1 MNKHQKQLQRKIL
14 LNERKIL
21 KELESIYEQALNDI
35 MTQITLLQARTDTQN
50 LQSIIYQVEYQ
61 KALKTQ
67 ISAILDQLH
76 NNEFNSI
83 SEYLTKCYEDG
94 WIGTFYDL
102 QNQGIPLIFPIDQE
116 QIVNAIQVNTKLSK
130 NLYDSL
136 GIDIKDLKSTIRS
149 ELSRGISQS
158 YSYEK
163 MAQMIKRAS
172 GNSYSNSV
180 RIARTEGHRI
190 TNEATYNAQVKAKS
204 KGAQIMKEWDS
215 TLDAKTRPEHQFL
228 DGQLVDVDK
237 PFKDSEGNEAM
248 YPGDFGVARLDI
260 NCRCTMKQRAKWF
273 VDKDKD
279 KEFTKMNGEDNNLMT
294 FKNKEDYE
302 EFKREFWN
310 WSDKQK

>member
-1 MNKHQKQLQRKIL
+1 MNEHQKQVQKSIL
-14 LNERKIL
+14 KNEREIL
-21 KELESIYEQALNDI
+21 KNLESIYQQALDDI
-35 MTQITLLQARTDTQN
+35 MVKINDLMARTDTQN

-61 KALKTQ
+61 KALKSQ

-83 SEYLTKCYEDG
+83 SEYLTKCYQEG

-116 QIVNAIQVNTKLSK
+116 QIVKAIQLDTKLSK

-136 GIDIKDLKSTIRS
+136 GLDIKDLKSAIRT
-149 ELSRGISQS
+149 EISRGISQS
-158 YSYEK
+158 YSYQQ
-163 MAQMIKRAS
+163 MATLIKRAS
-172 GNSYSNSV
+172 GNSYNNSV

-204 KGAQIMKEWDS
+204 KGAQIMKQWDA
-215 TLDAKTRPEHQFL
+215 TLDSKTRPEHQFL

-248 YPGDFGVARLDI
+248 FPGGFGVASLDI
-260 NCRCTMKQRAKWF
+260 NCRCCLLQRAKWF
-273 VDKDKD
+273 IDNESD
-279 KEFTKMNGEDNNLMT
+279 FTKMNGGDNELMT
-294 FKNKEDYE
+294 FKNKDDYE
-302 EFKREFWN
+302 KFKAEFWKWGEN
-310 WSDKQK
+310 K

>member
-1 MNKHQKQLQRKIL
+1 MNKYQKQVQREIL

-21 KELESIYEQALNDI
+21 EELESIYEQALNDI

-76 NNEFNSI
+76 NNEFKSI

-94 WIGTFYDL
+94 WIGTLYDL

-116 QIVNAIQVNTKLSK
+116 QIVNAIQVDTKLSK

-136 GIDIKDLKSTIRS
+136 GLDIKDLKSTIRS

-215 TLDAKTRPEHQFL
+215 TLDAKTRPEHQAL
-228 DGQLVDVDK
+228 DGQLVDIDK
-237 PFKDSEGNEAM
+237 PFSVDGYEAM
-248 YPGDFGVARLDI
+248 YPGGFGVASMDI
-260 NCRCTMKQRAKWF
+260 NCRCCILQRAKWAIT
-273 VDKDKD
+273 DE
-279 KEFTKMNGEDNNLMT
+279 EFTKMNGETNKIMT
-294 FKNKEDYE
+294 FKNLNDYE

>member
-1 MNKHQKQLQRKIL
+1 MNKYQKRIQRQIL

-35 MTQITLLQARTDTQN
+35 MTKISELQARTDIQN

-67 ISAILDQLH
+67 ISSILDQLH

-83 SEYLTKCYEDG
+83 SEYLTKCYEEG
-94 WIGTFYDL
+94 WIGTLYDL

-116 QIVNAIQVNTKLSK
+116 QVIRSIQMNTKLSK

-136 GIDIKDLKSTIRS
+136 GLDIKDLKSVIRS
-149 ELSRGISQS
+149 EVSRGISQS
-158 YSYEK
+158 YSYQQ
-163 MAQMIKRAS
+163 MATLIKRAS

-190 TNEATYNAQVKAKS
+190 TNEANYNAQVKAKS
-204 KGAQIMKEWDS
+204 KGAQIMKEWDA
-215 TLDAKTRPEHQFL
+215 TLDSKTRPEHQYL
-228 DGQLVDVDK
+228 DGQTVEVDK

-248 YPGDFGVARLDI
+248 YPGDFNVARLDI

-273 VDKDKD
+273 LTDS
-279 KEFTKMNGEDNNLMT
+279 EFTKMNGETRELMR
-294 FKNKEDYE
+294 FKNKDDYNK
-302 EFKREFWN
+302 FKAEFWK
-310 WSDKQK
+310 WSDNK

>member
-1 MNKHQKQLQRKIL
+1 MNKHQKQVQREIL

-21 KELESIYEQALNDI
+21 EELESIYEQALNDI

-94 WIGTFYDL
+94 WIGTLYDL

-136 GIDIKDLKSTIRS
+136 GLDIKDLKSTIRS

-180 RIARTEGHRI
+180 KIARTEGHRI

-237 PFKDSEGNEAM
+237 PFSVDGYEAM
-248 YPGDFGVARLDI
+248 YPGGFGVASMDI
-260 NCRCTMKQRAKWF
+260 NCRCCILQRAKWAIT
-273 VDKDKD
+273 DE
-279 KEFTKMNGEDNNLMT
+279 EFTKMNGEDNNLMT
-294 FKNKEDYE
+294 FKNLNDYE